1 MAASESSSSSPL
13 ADRGISWQAFGF
25 ALIGVVVLSL
35 KRIYSESDAEPYRV
49 FDTAVTQLYWAFA
62 LLVAWII
69 ERIREVFETKANI
82 LANARRKI
90 FRKGRVEENKRVRTL
105 LKKHRVEVP
114 PAVADELS
122 KVPSGDLEEF
132 REE

>member
-1 MAASESSSSSPL
+1 MT
-13 ADRGISWQAFGF
+13 GIRFHG
-25 ALIGVVVLSL
+25 G
-35 KRIYSESDAEPYRV
+35 KRIEFKQPVGRPRYQLASVRV

-90 FRKGRVEENKRVRTL
+90 FRKGRVEENRRVRSL

-114 PAVADELS
+114 PAVVDELS
-122 KVPSGDLEEF
+122 KVPSGNLEDF
-132 REE
+132 RDE